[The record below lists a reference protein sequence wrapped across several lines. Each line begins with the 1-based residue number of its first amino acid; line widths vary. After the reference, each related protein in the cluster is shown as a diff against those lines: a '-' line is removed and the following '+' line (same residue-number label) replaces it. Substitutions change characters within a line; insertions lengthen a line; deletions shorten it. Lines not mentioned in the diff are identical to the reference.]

1 MVRTVNR
8 GGPIAAIL
16 RTAARGGL
24 WLPAALGWL
33 VLLITFSPLI
43 DWWTAALTGPWNDPR
58 GEVLIVLAGDSAGD
72 GFVGRSSYWRTFYA
86 ALVWAE
92 GGWSRVV
99 ISGGETAAQMKR
111 LLVSW
116 GVPDGAIEVETSST
130 STRESALFL
139 ARQLKGVPGS
149 KVLLTSDFHM
159 ARAWRTLRA
168 AGLDT
173 APRPIP
179 DAGKQAATLTE
190 RWPVFLRLGEETAK
204 MLYYNAR
211 GWI

>member
-1 MVRTVNR
+1 MMRTVNR
-8 GGPIAAIL
+8 GGSIAAIL
-16 RTAARGGL
+16 RAAARVGL

-33 VLLITFSPLI
+33 VLLITLSPLI

-72 GFVGRSSYWRTFYA
+72 GFLGRSSYWRTYYA
-86 ALVWAE
+86 ARVWAE

-111 LLVSW
+111 VLVSW
-116 GVPDGAIEVETSST
+116 GIPDGAIEVETSST
-130 STRESALFL
+130 STRENALFL

-159 ARAWRTLRA
+159 GRAWRALRA

-179 DAGKQAATLTE
+179 DAGKEAATLAE

-204 MLYYNAR
+204 MLYYKAR

>member
-1 MVRTVNR
+1 VVRTVNR
-8 GGPIAAIL
+8 GVSIAGIMRA
-16 RTAARGGL
+16 AARGGL

-72 GFVGRSSYWRTFYA
+72 GFLGRSSYWRTFYA
-86 ALVWAE
+86 AGVWAE

-99 ISGGETAAQMKR
+99 ISGGETAGQMKR

-116 GVPDGAIEVETSST
+116 GVPDGAIEVETASA
-130 STRESALFL
+130 STRENALFL

-159 ARAWRTLRA
+159 ARAWRALRA

-179 DAGKQAATLTE
+179 DSGKQAATLAE

-204 MLYYNAR
+204 LLYYKAR